1 MITLT
6 FDFAESIL
14 NYIRTP
20 VTDNISYVE
29 DDNSVKAINDIGE
42 PVLSFVRC
50 FKDNPK
56 RFEINDYTNVV
67 YIKDTKAKIV
77 YRYEKSCDYNPPLY
91 AHCWWSA
98 PDYKSIVANK
108 VISCTEYNYI
118 TNNINKHFE
127 DREKRLKELK
137 ILREQGEADKMRN
150 ELMEVYNG

>member
-1 MITLT
+1 MITKL
-6 FDFAESIL
+6 L

-20 VTDNISYVE
+20 VTDNISYVGE
-29 DDNSVKAINDIGE
+29 DNSVKVINDIGE

-77 YRYEKSCDYNPPLY
+77 YRYEKSCDYMY

>member
-1 MITLT
+1 MITKL
-6 FDFAESIL
+6 L
-14 NYIRTP
+14 NYFRTT

-29 DDNSVKAINDIGE
+29 DDNSPKVINGIGE

-127 DREKRLKELK
+127 DRDKRLKGLK
-137 ILREQGEADKMRN
+137 ILREQGEVDKMRN

>member
-1 MITLT
+1 MITKL
-6 FDFAESIL
+6 L
-14 NYIRTP
+14 NYFRTP
-20 VTDNISYVE
+20 ITDNISYVE
-29 DDNSVKAINDIGE
+29 EDSSTKVINDIGE

-56 RFEINDYTNVV
+56 RFEIDTYINVV

-77 YRYEKSCDYNPPLY
+77 YRYEKSCDCNPPLY

-108 VISCTEYNYI
+108 VISCAEYNYI
-118 TNNINKHFE
+118 TDSINKHFE
-127 DREKRLKELK
+127 DREERLNELK

-150 ELMEVYNG
+150 ELMEVYNGRFQSED

>member
-1 MITLT
+1 MITKL
-6 FDFAESIL
+6 L
-14 NYIRTP
+14 NYFRTP

-29 DDNSVKAINDIGE
+29 EDNSTKVINDIGE

-67 YIKDTKAKIV
+67 YIKDTEAKIV

-108 VISCTEYNYI
+108 VISCTEFNYI
-118 TNNINKHFE
+118 TNSINKHFE
-127 DREKRLKELK
+127 DREKRLKGLK
-137 ILREQGEADKMRN
+137 ILREQGEVDKLRKQ
-150 ELMEVYNG
+150 LTEVYNG